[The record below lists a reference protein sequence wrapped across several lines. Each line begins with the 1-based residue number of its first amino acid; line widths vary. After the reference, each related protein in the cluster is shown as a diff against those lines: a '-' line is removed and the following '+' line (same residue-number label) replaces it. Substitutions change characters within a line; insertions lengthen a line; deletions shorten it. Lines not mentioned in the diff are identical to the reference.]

1 MMERGQ
7 IVIVYEDPHTKE
19 KEEGKAELLR
29 VLDPDL
35 GPGSLEYWEVK
46 FLDDGFI
53 TGRVVG

>member
-1 MMERGQ
+1 MERGQ